1 MVARADLKAVQR
13 LDGPFPIQR
22 SDIGPLNVLF
32 SEAFTERYRRD
43 GLVGVRVPPLNPVIW
58 RYAIEDAGAGAMLWR
73 DDRGAIAAF
82 NISHRS
88 GVEGWMGPLAVRD
101 DCQGAGHG
109 KAMVNAGIAWLKDA
123 GCGVIGLE
131 TMPRTMDNIGFY
143 AGLGFVPS
151 RLTMTLTVDVTH
163 AARTPRLLSSL
174 SSGERASAVRACAAL
189 VSELVPGCDYTREIE
204 LTHQL
209 SLGDTLLLHD
219 GGALAG
225 FALCHAAPLV
235 DGRSRDE
242 LRVLK
247 LAVRDESLFDALVPQ
262 LAAFAKASGTA
273 R

>member
-1 MVARADLKAVQR
+1 
-13 LDGPFPIQR
+13 
-22 SDIGPLNVLF
+22 
-32 SEAFTERYRRD
+32 
-43 GLVGVRVPPLNPVIW
+43 
-58 RYAIEDAGAGAMLWR
+58 
-73 DDRGAIAAF
+73 
-82 NISHRS
+82 
-88 GVEGWMGPLAVRD
+88 
-101 DCQGAGHG
+101 
-109 KAMVNAGIAWLKDA
+109 
-123 GCGVIGLE
+123 
-131 TMPRTMDNIGFY
+131 
-143 AGLGFVPS
+143 
-151 RLTMTLTVDVTH
+151 
-163 AARTPRLLSSL
+163 RTPRLLSSL

-209 SLGDTLLLHD
+209 SLGDTVLLHD

-273 R
+273 RFALRMQGEYGALFRRLVDRGARVRWTDLRMVLAGYEERLPRSGVALSNWEI